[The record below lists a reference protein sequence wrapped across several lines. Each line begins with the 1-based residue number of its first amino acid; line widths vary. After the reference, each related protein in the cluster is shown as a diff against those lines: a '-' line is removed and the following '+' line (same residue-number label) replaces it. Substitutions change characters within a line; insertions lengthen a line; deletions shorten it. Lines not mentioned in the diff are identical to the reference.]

1 MVVPD
6 GGSMS
11 MAQRR
16 TFSCA
21 LVSACLYVIAAV
33 LVVGAVGTATTAR
46 AQEAVV
52 VLGLTSLEGDDEFAR
67 NLSGALR
74 HAATAVRGWSVSER
88 DVALSQMELVH
99 GCESSDPACM
109 VLIAGTLN
117 AQRIVYGTVSRSPMG
132 SRYEF
137 AVSVFSFNVAT
148 GEVDQRAQHN
158 LPSTRTDI
166 DDLRDPAREIIA
178 EIANTPRA
186 GTIRVTAAPGREVR
200 IDGTLVGTTDSG
212 GTFVAADV
220 ATGPH
225 EVLVQDAAAQTV
237 TVTEGTEQLVAI
249 ATVTDGGGGGNQ
261 GPGVNWLAV
270 ALLAGAGVALVGAI
284 YTWGRLLALSN
295 DGEYNAYRTSLGE
308 MGVSGEVACADSS
321 FALATPAMSTYARG
335 VCSEGSTLE
344 ILQYVFLGVAV
355 AAGATGIILLVL
367 DSSSGGGEHQEQ
379 AALRLVPSAGPNG
392 GSLAL
397 HLTF

>member
-1 MVVPD
+1 MR
-6 GGSMS
+6 MS
-11 MAQRR
+11 MAHGR
-16 TFSCA
+16 TFSRA
-21 LVSACLYVIAAV
+21 LISACLYAMAPAAFVGCVIGSVA
-33 LVVGAVGTATTAR
+33 TAQ
-46 AQEAVV
+46 AQETVV

-74 HAATAVRGWSVSER
+74 HAATAVHGWSVSER

-137 AVSVFSFNVAT
+137 AVQVFSFNVAT

-178 EIANTPRA
+178 EIANTPRF

-200 IDGTLVGTTDSG
+200 IDGTVVGTTDSG
-212 GTFVAADV
+212 GTFVASDI

-225 EVLVQDAAAQTV
+225 EVLVQDAAPQTV
-237 TVTEGTEQLVAI
+237 SVSEGTEQLVAI
-249 ATVTDGGGGGNQ
+249 TAVSGGGGGGG
-261 GPGVNWLAV
+261 GPEINWLAV
-270 ALLAGAGVALVGAI
+270 ALLAGAGVALVGTI
-284 YTWGRLLALSN
+284 YSWGRLLALSN
-295 DGEYNAYRTSLGE
+295 DGEYNAYRTSLGD
-308 MGVSGEVACADSS
+308 MGVMGDAACAETS
-321 FALATPAMSTYARG
+321 FGMVPMASADHARG
-335 VCSEGSTLE
+335 VCSEGATLE

-355 AAGATGIILLVL
+355 AAGATGIVLLVL
-367 DSSSGGGEHQEQ
+367 DSSNGGEHQEQ
-379 AALRLVPSAGPNG
+379 TVSLVPNVGPNG
-392 GSLAL
+392 GSMQLRM
-397 HLTF
+397 TF